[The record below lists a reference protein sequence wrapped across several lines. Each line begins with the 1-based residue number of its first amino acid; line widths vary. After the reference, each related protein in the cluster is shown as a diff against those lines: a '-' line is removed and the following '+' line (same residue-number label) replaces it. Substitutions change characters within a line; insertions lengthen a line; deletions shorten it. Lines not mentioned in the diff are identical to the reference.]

1 MQDDQSGNAQRS
13 RPTPGMAG
21 ATGREPMPDTFANPD
36 AADTAPGLAERV
48 GMRGQDRTPKMDT
61 PRESRATQSTGTAGG
76 VRGGST
82 ADLEPGTPGGP
93 GTPTPGPLGAEA
105 TADEAAVDYDPSQA
119 EPPTLARPGDAPHSP
134 TP

>member
-1 MQDDQSGNAQRS
+1 MAGVSLLRARPCPISHLSPAHAVRPATAQAQEEHGMQDDQSGNAQQS

-61 PRESRATQSTGTAGG
+61 PRESRATQSTG
-76 VRGGST
+76 
-82 ADLEPGTPGGP
+82 
-93 GTPTPGPLGAEA
+93 
-105 TADEAAVDYDPSQA
+105 
-119 EPPTLARPGDAPHSP
+119 
-134 TP
+134 